1 MFKCKIDPTWLDFM
15 EVGMLKSRTFFA
27 VMLLAIVV
35 SACSFPG
42 ASSPTPFTFPT
53 PNLTHTAIFDAT
65 ATSTPVILVPT
76 FTETP
81 PIEGLPT
88 STGTP
93 QDTAATPPIS
103 TVPAGQRPNG
113 TPVVA
118 AFMSA
123 APIIDGELSEWDTT
137 AYKADQ
143 APSYARANWTGPSDV
158 SAIYYI
164 GWDTSNLY
172 LAVKRTDDKFV
183 QISSGRYMYKGDDV
197 EIQLDADLKGD
208 FTTTTLSADDFQI
221 GLSPGNFGSRS
232 EEAYRWYPRAQESWL
247 TSVVVKAIKRGE
259 GYDLEAK
266 IPWVVFGITPSEGAS
281 YGFALSL
288 SDNDLPGSATWQ
300 SMVSSVITR
309 KLANPTSWGTLI
321 LGEPTVN

>member
-1 MFKCKIDPTWLDFM
+1 M
-15 EVGMLKSRTFFA
+15 EVGMLKSRIFFT
-27 VMLLAIVV
+27 VMLLSIIV
-35 SACSFPG
+35 SACTFPG
-42 ASSPTPFTFPT
+42 AASPTPFTFPT

-65 ATSTPVILVPT
+65 ATSTPLIQVL
-76 FTETP
+76 
-81 PIEGLPT
+81 T

-93 QDTAATPPIS
+93 PVDVLPTYTGTPQDATTTPPIS
-103 TVPAGQRPNG
+103 TVLPGQRPNG

-123 APIIDGELSEWDTT
+123 APIIDGELSEWNT
-137 AYKADQ
+137 AVYKVDQ
-143 APSYARANWTGPSDV
+143 ALPYARANWTGPSDL
-158 SAIYYI
+158 SATYYI

-172 LAVKRTDDKFV
+172 IAVKRTDDQFV
-183 QISSGRYMYKGDDV
+183 QISSGRYMYKGDDI
-197 EIQLDADLKGD
+197 EIQIDADLDGD

-247 TSVVVKAIKRGE
+247 TTVVVKAIKRDQ

-266 IPWVVFGITPSEGAS
+266 IPWVVFGVTPSEGTS

-288 SDNDLPGSATWQ
+288 SDNDLPGTATWQ
-300 SMVSSVITR
+300 SMVSHVITR
-309 KLANPTSWGTLI
+309 KLANPTTWGTLT
-321 LGEPTVN
+321 LGEPTAE